1 MFVTEVPSPV
11 GPLGTVSTWL
21 LTLLTGIYWKLNGFP
36 RVLLVWLYQSL
47 PGDWRNADS
56 WAPSVLRPW
65 CRGSEEGSRD
75 KALYTAL
82 QAVVMGI

>member
-21 LTLLTGIYWKLNGFP
+21 LTLLMGIFWKPNGFP
-36 RVLLVWLYQSL
+36 RLLIVWLYQSL
-47 PGDWRNADS
+47 PGDWQNADP

-65 CRGSEEGSRD
+65 CRRSEVGSRH
-75 KALYTAL
+75 KAFYAAL